1 MNNNLMKDDHVEV
14 MDEKATLRE
23 NLVKHVLDQLPNALQ
38 AALPA
43 LNAYPNDPEV
53 LLMTVTAA
61 LIDRKPDHALRFL
74 HRFTRKWQSLEYE
87 DQLLRAIALA
97 QQGHWP
103 QAAMIG
109 KQIGWPNLF
118 SAFIHLPGNW
128 ALRDWAHGWVRQ
140 IERYEGRQK
149 RSGAAKKGLERRKAE
164 AAKLERTAKLPC
176 KEKGE
181 EKAREPQFEE
191 AAPAEAAPETAL
203 SAEPELSALPRYQ
216 FRIPFSVEFSD
227 SLESSLAIRSSS
239 DEADREAFRLRH
251 ELAHLGLL
259 QGFDELLC
267 LPTLRGV
274 ETYWYQLETVRKV
287 LKQFRGRVLLADEV
301 GLGKT
306 IEAGMVLKEYLL
318 RGMAERVLVLTPATL
333 VGQWREEMAAKF
345 EIEFATSYDSELR
358 NDPEKFWSRPRVIS
372 SIAMARRAE
381 HQEILARQNYDI
393 VIVDE
398 AHHLKN
404 RATANWKMANALNKR
419 FLLLLSAT
427 PVQNSLV
434 ELYNLLTLLKPG
446 IFKTEK
452 EFRGSYMTSGKPR
465 TPANKDLMRDLM
477 RDVMIRN
484 TRSLVDVKLPPRH
497 ATTLRVDPSDE
508 ERACYLE
515 LTGLVAEAHRKATTQ
530 ERMALRYLLSAAG
543 STAST
548 AAGAIARRLES
559 RNGNREGREWRK
571 LQERYAG
578 IAPSSKEQALV
589 ELLSR
594 NPNEKKMVFV
604 HHRETLHRLAE
615 LVKCEGVA
623 CEQFDGGMTG
633 PEKDAAVR
641 RFQDEVPLLICTESG
656 GEGRNLQFCN
666 TLINFDLP
674 WNPMTIE
681 QRIGRIHRIG
691 QTRDVFIFNLAARG
705 TLEEQVLRI
714 LDEKINMFELVVG
727 EIGEI
732 LGEMEDEQD
741 FADLVYAAWVETTGA
756 ERGSAF
762 EQLGERLV
770 EAKQQYEEVKTLDE
784 ELFGEEFVTG

>member
-1 MNNNLMKDDHVEV
+1 MNDELKKDDLAAQVVADDKAALRRILVDHV
-14 MDEKATLRE
+14 T
-23 NLVKHVLDQLPNALQ
+23 DQLPNALH

-43 LNAYPNDPEV
+43 LNAYPKDPEV
-53 LLMTVTAA
+53 MLLTIIAA
-61 LIDRKPDHALRFL
+61 LMDGKPDQALRFL
-74 HRFTRKWQSLEYE
+74 RRFTKNWRARADE

-97 QQGHWP
+97 QQGLWA
-103 QAAMIG
+103 QATMIG
-109 KQIGWPNLF
+109 KQIGWPNLY
-118 SAFIHLPGNW
+118 SAFTYLPGNW
-128 ALRDWAHGWVRQ
+128 GLRGWAHGWVRQ
-140 IERYEGRQK
+140 IERFEDREK
-149 RSGAAKKGLERRKAE
+149 RSVAAKKAVEMRKAE
-164 AAKLERTAKLPC
+164 TSKSERAAKAHS
-176 KEKGE
+176 E
-181 EKAREPQFEE
+181 EKPREPQAEGTI
-191 AAPAEAAPETAL
+191 PASAAPETAP
-203 SAEPELSALPRYQ
+203 SAAPELSALPRYQ
-216 FRIPFSVEFSD
+216 VRIPLSVEFSD
-227 SLESSLAIRSSS
+227 SLESSLAVRGSSEKS
-239 DEADREAFRLRH
+239 DREVFRLRH
-251 ELAHLGLL
+251 ELIALGLL

-267 LPTLRGV
+267 LPILRGV

-333 VGQWREEMAAKF
+333 VGQWREEMATKF
-345 EIEFATSYDSELR
+345 EIEFATSYDSLLR
-358 NDPEKFWSRPRVIS
+358 NDPEKFWSQPRVIA

-381 HQEILARQNYDI
+381 HQEILAKQNYDI

-404 RATANWKMANALNKR
+404 RATANWKLVNALNKR

-452 EFRGSYMTSGKPR
+452 EFRASYMASGKPR
-465 TPANKDLMRDLM
+465 TPANKEKMRDLM

-497 ATTLRVDPSDE
+497 ATTLRVDPSEE

-530 ERMALRYLLSAAG
+530 QRMALRYLLSAAG
-543 STAST
+543 STTST
-548 AAGAIARRLES
+548 AAGAIARYIES
-559 RNGNREGREWRK
+559 KNGAREWRK
-571 LQERYAG
+571 LQERYAA
-578 IAPSSKEQALV
+578 IAPSGKEQALV
-589 ELLSR
+589 ELLRR
-594 NPNEKKMVFV
+594 NPAEKKMVFV
-604 HHRETLHRLAE
+604 HHRETLRRLAE
-615 LVKCEGVA
+615 LAKREGVA
-623 CEQFDGGMTG
+623 CEQFEGGMTG

-641 RFQDEVPLLICTESG
+641 AFHDEVPLLICTESG

-691 QTRDVFIFNLAARG
+691 QTRDVFIFNLATRG
-705 TLEEQVLRI
+705 TLEEQVLKI

-741 FADLVYAAWVETTGA
+741 FADLVYAAWIETTEA

-770 EAKQQYEEVKTLDE
+770 EAKQQYEDVKALDE